1 MRAIDH
7 NGCRRFSLAL
17 TLASAWLFICT
28 GCLSPIAMHRAVI
41 EYDRTVSYVE
51 ADLLLLNIARARHHR
66 PVHFTAVS
74 SVAATFDF
82 RTSAGITG
90 GIGRA
95 PEAAERAI
103 TLEYS
108 ASVAENPTITIVPI
122 NGEEFTK
129 RILRPLEES
138 HLDFLVRQGF
148 DIGMVLRL
156 MARGIAID
164 GDEPPTIVFNSPSRR
179 EEYTEFRRR
188 LLHLASLDFQKQL
201 RIGPIMYEEAF
212 PVALDRA
219 LTPAE
224 VVAAL
229 QKGYRWT
236 TTGKC
241 QPPLLSRKVTGRIVI
256 TNYDLH
262 HLDNEERHRLNEEIE
277 RFSPDHLF
285 VDIRSSFPG
294 GEYPLRGFIL
304 LRSFNSIIS
313 FVARG
318 IAEEPGYHVEKDPRT
333 GPVPRNPAHVLEI
346 EESSSR
352 LPDVEFS
359 VEFEGKHY
367 AIRKFPIGE
376 GMEPSWN
383 QEAFAVLSD
392 LFQMT
397 VTDISNVKTPI
408 ISIPKGG

>member
-1 MRAIDH
+1 
-7 NGCRRFSLAL
+7 
-17 TLASAWLFICT
+17 
-28 GCLSPIAMHRAVI
+28 MHRAVI

-82 RTSAGITG
+82 RVSSGLNASLVRSAVPDGSVD
-90 GIGRA
+90 
-95 PEAAERAI
+95 PL
-103 TLEYS
+103 TLQLS
-108 ASVAENPTITIVPI
+108 TSVAENPTITIIPI
-122 NGEEFTK
+122 AGEEFTK
-129 RILRPLEES
+129 RILRPLDES
-138 HLDFLVRQGF
+138 HFDFLVRQGF
-148 DIGMVLRL
+148 DINMILRL

-164 GDEPPTIVFNSPSRR
+164 GEETPTILFNSPSRK

-188 LLHLASLDFQKQL
+188 LLHLASLDFTKKL
-201 RIGPIMYEEAF
+201 RIGSIMYEEAY

-219 LTPAE
+219 MTPAE

-229 QKGYRWT
+229 DKGYRWT
-236 TTGKC
+236 TPGKD
-241 QPPLLSRKVTGRIVI
+241 QPAILSRKVTGRITM
-256 TNYDLH
+256 TNYDVHRLN
-262 HLDNEERHRLNEEIE
+262 NEERRRLNEEIE
-277 RFSPDHLF
+277 RFSPDHVF
-285 VDIRSSFPG
+285 VDIRPGSPG

-318 IAEEPGYHVEKDPRT
+318 IAEEPGYHVDKDPRT
-333 GPVPRNPAHVLEI
+333 GPVLRNPAHVLEI
-346 EESSSR
+346 EESSTR
-352 LPDVEFS
+352 LPDAEFS

-367 AIRKFPIGE
+367 AIRKFPITE